1 MSESEQASHSA
12 AARGIGWGVF
22 LVSGVAASV
31 LLSNAWRDCD
41 IRDCD
46 IGVNASANPGSLGF
60 ASTSMA
66 AASTLLWALTRRV
79 TGRRRLLWPV
89 LLTTAGAAVL
99 LWPLRAVWHAPE
111 GCPVTFCPPDNVPPW
126 WPAWLPV

>member
-12 AARGIGWGVF
+12 AAWGIGWGVF

-31 LLSNAWRDCD
+31 LLSNARRDCD
-41 IRDCD
+41 T
-46 IGVNASANPGSLGF
+46 GVNASANLGSLVF

-66 AASTLLWALTRRV
+66 AASTLLWALARRV

-89 LLTTAGAAVL
+89 LLTAAGAAVL
-99 LWPLRAVWHAPE
+99 LWPLMAVWHAPE